1 MIRYFRI
8 NDPYRLLGLLALM
21 VLLYTP
27 QLIDLPPITLVEL
40 KGMVI
45 GEKVAEGFMP
55 YSEIIDHTA
64 PLASWFYGFCDWLLG
79 RSLLARHIF
88 ACIILFLQSAFI
100 SMVFIEKKAF
110 TENTYVPSFLFSVL
124 TLIAFDVITL
134 TADLAA
140 FGFLL
145 LALNNLFK
153 QIEFRVQ
160 RDETL
165 VNMGLYLSL
174 SSLFLFSYSFFL
186 AAFFLLMI
194 LFTRSTL
201 RQYLLLLFGFSL
213 PHALFF
219 AFYFMSDAHTGLIQQ
234 FYQTN
239 FFIGRSSLISLTT
252 LLIVC
257 SVPLIYLL
265 LALIVLNRNARLT
278 KYQSQLLQAMFL
290 WFVFALLHAWLSP
303 DLRPQTL
310 LPVAPAVAFLLTHF
324 FLLIRR
330 RRFVEFYAWVFVVG
344 VTTTGYLSRYEL
356 LPVNWSGLFVPAST
370 HLVTGKKILVLGDHP
385 ELWVQNRLSPPFV
398 NWELSRAVFDNAN
411 EYRSVLLVNK
421 LFKADPP
428 EIIIDPEN
436 RMQAF
441 YNRLPAL
448 AARYKKSAGGWEVV
462 SN

>member
-8 NDPYRLLGLLALM
+8 NDPYRLLGLLALIG
-21 VLLYTP
+21 LLFTP
-27 QLIDLPPITLVEL
+27 QLIDLPPVTLVEL
-40 KGMVI
+40 KGLVV

-64 PLASWFYGFCDWLLG
+64 PLASWFYGFCNWLFG

-88 ACIILFLQSAFI
+88 AFIILFLQSAFI
-100 SMVFIEKKAF
+100 GMMFIEKKAF
-110 TENTYVPSFLFSVL
+110 TENTYVPSFIFSIL
-124 TLIAFDVITL
+124 TLLAFDIITL

-165 VNMGLYLSL
+165 VNMGLYLGL
-174 SSLFLFSYSFFL
+174 SSLFTFSYLLFFP
-186 AAFFLLMI
+186 AFVLLLI
-194 LFTRSTL
+194 LFTRSSV
-201 RQYLLLLFGFSL
+201 RQYLLLCFGFLL
-213 PHALFF
+213 PHVLVFTI
-219 AFYFMSDAHTGLIQQ
+219 YFLSDHQFDLIQR
-234 FYQTN
+234 FYYYN
-239 FFIGRSSLISLTT
+239 FFIGRSALISFTG
-252 LLIVC
+252 LLVLC
-257 SVPLIYLL
+257 SIPLIYLL
-265 LALIVLNRNARLT
+265 PALVVLNRNARLT

-290 WFVFALLHAWLSP
+290 WFVFALMHAWLSP

-330 RRFVEFYAWVFVVG
+330 RKFVEFYAWVFVAG
-344 VTTTGYLSRYEL
+344 ITTTGYLARYEL
-356 LPVNWSGLFVPAST
+356 LPVNWSGLFVPAMQS
-370 HLVTGKKILVLGDHP
+370 VTGKKILVLGNHP
-385 ELWVQNRLSPPFV
+385 ELWVQNRLSPPFI
-398 NWELSRAVFDNAN
+398 NWELSRVVFDNAD

-428 EIIIDPEN
+428 QVIIDPES
-436 RMQAF
+436 RMQPF
-441 YNRLPAL
+441 FNRLPAL
-448 AARYKKSAGGWEVV
+448 AARYKKSAIGWEAV